1 MALSRTGRD
10 RRSRGGDDLHRTSI
24 HASALTISAVAYL
37 DLDERVSNP
46 PRWFS
51 PLPPRREP
59 ATPSRLTAAP
69 ASAILYISAPDRAP
83 PTRGEGSIPTCHR
96 LKRGAVH
103 LLSA

>member
-1 MALSRTGRD
+1 MALSRGCGN
-10 RRSRGGDDLHRTSI
+10 RRSHGGGDLHRTSI
-24 HASALTISAVAYL
+24 HASALTISVVAYL
-37 DLDERVSNP
+37 DLDERVSNA

-59 ATPSRLTAAP
+59 ATPSRLTAAR
-69 ASAILYISAPDRAP
+69 ASAILHISAPDRAP
-83 PTRGEGSIPTCHR
+83 PTRGEGTIPTCHR